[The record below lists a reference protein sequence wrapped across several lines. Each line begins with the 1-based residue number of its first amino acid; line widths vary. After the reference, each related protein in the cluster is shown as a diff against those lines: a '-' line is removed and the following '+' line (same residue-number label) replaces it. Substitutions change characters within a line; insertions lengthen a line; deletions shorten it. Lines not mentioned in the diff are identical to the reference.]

1 MYFGKSIER
10 IYSMVLVY
18 DAKNALN
25 NHKRYTRE
33 KDLGSGTFGIVQLC
47 KDAENRDA
55 LVAVKLIP
63 RGERTITDYV
73 ESEVKNFRYENLPT
87 CNHRRAVA

>member
-1 MYFGKSIER
+1 MASA
-10 IYSMVLVY
+10 Y
-18 DAKNALN
+18 DVKNALN
-25 NHKRYTRE
+25 NHMRYTRE
-33 KDLGSGTFGIVQLC
+33 KDLGSGTFGSVQLC
-47 KDAENRDA
+47 KDAKNRDA

-87 CNHRRAVA
+87 CNHRTADASLEP